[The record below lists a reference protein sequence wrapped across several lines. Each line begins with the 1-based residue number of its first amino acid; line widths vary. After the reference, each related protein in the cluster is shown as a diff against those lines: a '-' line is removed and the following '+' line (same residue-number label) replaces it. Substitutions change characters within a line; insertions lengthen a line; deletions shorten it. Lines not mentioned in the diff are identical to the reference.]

1 MTDPEIIALFFQR
14 SEQAIE
20 ETKGKYGSYIR
31 SVAGRILRD
40 PRDAEEAVS
49 DSYLALWS
57 SIPPAEPKSLGAYA
71 AKLCRAASI
80 DKARNVSRKKRGGGE
95 YDEALE
101 ELSSLASP
109 NGDPERSVSERELT
123 EAINGF
129 LRELPEKKRVIFVR
143 RWFYFMSAEEIAR
156 ERLMSAAAVRMTLSR
171 LRRELRERLIREE
184 LIDE

>member
-57 SIPPAEPKSLGAYA
+57 SIPPAKPKSLGAYA
-71 AKLCRAASI
+71 ARLCRAAAI
-80 DKARNVSRKKRGGGE
+80 DKARTVSRQKRGGGG
-95 YDEALE
+95 YDEALD
-101 ELSSLASP
+101 ELCSVASP
-109 NGDPERSVSERELT
+109 NGDPERSAGEKELA
-123 EAINGF
+123 EAINRF
-129 LRELPEKKRVIFVR
+129 LRELPAKKRVIFVQ

-171 LRRELRERLIREE
+171 LRAELRERLIREE